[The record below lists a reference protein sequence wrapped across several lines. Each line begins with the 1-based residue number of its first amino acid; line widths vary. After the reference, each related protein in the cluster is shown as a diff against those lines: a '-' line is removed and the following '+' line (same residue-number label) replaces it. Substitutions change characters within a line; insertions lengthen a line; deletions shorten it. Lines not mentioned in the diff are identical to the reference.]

1 MKLVCPPFKGE
12 NKGHY
17 SAGVISKGMLYV
29 SGQLSIDPDTREV
42 CKGDIKD
49 HTRLA
54 LDNVDRV
61 LKEAGVRRDQVVF
74 CRVYT
79 PSVEYW
85 GPINEVYAE
94 FFGDHRDHPGG
105 GRAAEEKTGDSCAE
119 RRVGAEQ
126 IHTAGPLRTAGP
138 LPLHPVSADRAAGA
152 GSCGKCRALLSE
164 RF

>member
-1 MKLVCPPFKGE
+1 MKMVCPPFKGE

-17 SAGVISKGMLYV
+17 TAGVISKGMLYV

-42 CKGDIKD
+42 CSGDIKD

-61 LKEAGVRRDQVVF
+61 LKEAGVSRNDVVM

-79 PSVEYW
+79 PDVNYW

-94 FFGDHRDHPGG
+94 FFGNHKPARVIVSTTTLHFGCLVEIE
-105 GRAAEEKTGDSCAE
+105 AVAEMPEA
-119 RRVGAEQ
+119 
-126 IHTAGPLRTAGP
+126 
-138 LPLHPVSADRAAGA
+138 
-152 GSCGKCRALLSE
+152 
-164 RF
+164 

>member
-49 HTRLA
+49 HARLA
-54 LDNVDRV
+54 LNNVDRV

-79 PSVEYW
+79 PACS
-85 GPINEVYAE
+85 I
-94 FFGDHRDHPGG
+94 G
-105 GRAAEEKTGDSCAE
+105 GRSMRFMRNSSANTSRAALSC
-119 RRVGAEQ
+119 
-126 IHTAGPLRTAGP
+126 P
-138 LPLHPVSADRAAGA
+138 LPIFILAV
-152 GSCGKCRALLSE
+152 
-164 RF
+164 

>member
-1 MKLVCPPFKGE
+1 MEAKMKLVCPPFKGE

-29 SGQLSIDPDTREV
+29 SGQLSIDPDTRQV
-42 CKGDIKD
+42 CQGDIKA

-94 FFGDHRDHPGG
+94 FFGSHKPGRVVVSTTDLHFG
-105 GRAAEEKTGDSCAE
+105 CLVEIEAIAELDEC
-119 RRVGAEQ
+119 
-126 IHTAGPLRTAGP
+126 
-138 LPLHPVSADRAAGA
+138 
-152 GSCGKCRALLSE
+152 
-164 RF
+164 

>member
-1 MKLVCPPFKGE
+1 MEFVRPPFRGE

-17 SAGVISKGMLYV
+17 TAGVISKGMLYV

-42 CKGDIKD
+42 AKGDIKD

-61 LKEAGVRRDQVVF
+61 LKEAGVTRNDVVF

-79 PSVEYW
+79 SDVKYW

-94 FFGDHRDHPGG
+94 FFGAHKPGRLVATVPELHFG
-105 GRAAEEKTGDSCAE
+105 CLVEIEAVAELDEN
-119 RRVGAEQ
+119 
-126 IHTAGPLRTAGP
+126 
-138 LPLHPVSADRAAGA
+138 
-152 GSCGKCRALLSE
+152 
-164 RF
+164 

>member
-1 MKLVCPPFKGE
+1 MYSRLFINNIDYDKSAIPLLTEQSDIINGFYDGRKKMKMVCPPFKGE

-17 SAGVISKGMLYV
+17 TAGVISKGMLYV

-42 CKGDIKD
+42 CSGDIKD

-61 LKEAGVRRDQVVF
+61 LKEAGVSRNDVVM

-79 PSVEYW
+79 PDVNYW

-94 FFGDHRDHPGG
+94 FFGDHKPARVIVSTTTLHFGCLVEIE
-105 GRAAEEKTGDSCAE
+105 AVAEMPEA
-119 RRVGAEQ
+119 
-126 IHTAGPLRTAGP
+126 
-138 LPLHPVSADRAAGA
+138 
-152 GSCGKCRALLSE
+152 
-164 RF
+164 

>member
-1 MKLVCPPFKGE
+1 MKMVCPPFKGE

-17 SAGVISKGMLYV
+17 TAGVISRGMLYV

-42 CKGDIKD
+42 CQGDIKD

-61 LKEAGVRRDQVVF
+61 LKEAGVSRNDVVM

-79 PSVEYW
+79 PDVNYW

-94 FFGDHRDHPGG
+94 FFGEHKPARVIVSTTTLHFGCLVEIE
-105 GRAAEEKTGDSCAE
+105 AVAEMPEE
-119 RRVGAEQ
+119 
-126 IHTAGPLRTAGP
+126 
-138 LPLHPVSADRAAGA
+138 
-152 GSCGKCRALLSE
+152 
-164 RF
+164 

>member
-1 MKLVCPPFKGE
+1 MKFVRPPFKGE

-17 SAGVISKGMLYV
+17 TAGVISKGMLYV

-42 CKGDIKD
+42 CKGDIRD

-79 PSVEYW
+79 PSNQYW

-94 FFGDHRDHPGG
+94 FFGEHKPGRVVVSTTELHFG
-105 GRAAEEKTGDSCAE
+105 CLVEIEAIAELDED
-119 RRVGAEQ
+119 
-126 IHTAGPLRTAGP
+126 
-138 LPLHPVSADRAAGA
+138 
-152 GSCGKCRALLSE
+152 
-164 RF
+164 